1 MKSTLIKCRIN
12 TLILVRKEK
21 EMKKTF
27 EFDFYGKKLVVET
40 GEIAKQAD
48 GAVLVRYEDTVV
60 LSTVC
65 CSDEPKEGDFFPLT
79 VGYEEKQ
86 YAIGRIPGGF
96 LRREGRPGEHATLT
110 ARLIDRPI
118 RPMFSDGFRNEVQIV
133 NTVMSVDLDATP
145 EMAAMFGSSLSL
157 CISDIPFDGPIAGVY
172 VGRVNGEFVINPSVA
187 QREVSDLNLAVAG
200 TKDAIN
206 MVEAGA
212 NELSED
218 VMLDAIM
225 FGHEAIKKLCEF
237 QETIKNEI
245 GKAKRVVSLYAPDP
259 VIKEDIYSRIGERMV
274 KAISIFDKLERQ
286 AAIDAL
292 RKEITDD
299 YETREYANE
308 KELRLTM
315 LMVNDILE
323 NMVANEVRRLITE
336 EKIRPDG
343 RKVDEI
349 RPLDAQVDLLPRV
362 HGSAMF
368 TRGQTQVISTCT
380 LGIKGDEQ
388 IIEALSPEDTKRW
401 MHHYNFPPFS
411 VGEIGRMG
419 TPGRREIG
427 HGALGERALSYV
439 LPSEEEFPYT
449 IRCVAEVCESNG
461 SSSQASI
468 CASCMALMAA
478 GVPIKR
484 MVSGIAMGLITSGP
498 LDGNHP
504 YTILTDIQG
513 LEDHFGDM
521 DFKVAGTEVG
531 VTALQM
537 DIKIKGVTREILH
550 DALMQAHEARAQ
562 IREVMSKAISE
573 PRAELSKYAPKY
585 ATFMINKDK
594 IKDVIG
600 TGGKVINDIIERC
613 NQVKIEIEDDGR
625 VTIYHTD
632 KESIEKA
639 RKIIETIVTDI
650 EVGTVFEGTVTHI
663 EPKKVF
669 VQLMEGKEGVCPV
682 SKLAKGFVED
692 PNDVVSVGDTL
703 KVIVTEIDKFGKTIV
718 SHADV
723 EGGKEPRNQGSRGPR
738 NNDRRNGPKFDRERG
753 PKNSFKSSLEDEG
766 FKEFKKEE
774 NKAESE
780 VKEEKV
786 EEKKKFGFFHKK

>member
-1 MKSTLIKCRIN
+1 
-12 TLILVRKEK
+12 
-21 EMKKTF
+21 MKKVF
-27 EFDFYGKKLVVET
+27 EFEFYGKKLVVET

-48 GAVLVRYEDTVV
+48 GAVLVRFNDTVI

-118 RPMFSDGFRNEVQIV
+118 RPMFPEGFRNEVQIV

-145 EMAAMFGSSLSL
+145 EMTAMFGSSLALS
-157 CISDIPFDGPIAGVY
+157 ISDIPFDGPIAGVY
-172 VGRVNGEFVINPSVA
+172 VGRVNGEFVINPSVEE
-187 QREVSDLNLAVAG
+187 REKSELNLAVAG
-200 TKDAIN
+200 TEEAIN

-225 FGHEAIKKLCEF
+225 FGHEAIKKLCAF
-237 QETIKNEI
+237 QKEIAKEI
-245 GKAKRVVSLYAPDP
+245 GKAKREVSLYAPDEA
-259 VIKEDIYSRIGERMV
+259 IKKDIYDRIYDKMV
-274 KAISIFDKLERQ
+274 KSISIFDKLERQ
-286 AAIDAL
+286 NAIDAL
-292 RKEITDD
+292 KKEIIDD
-299 YETREYANE
+299 YDARSY
-308 KELRLTM
+308 KDDKDHRLTM

-323 NMVANEVRRLITE
+323 KMVADEVRRLITV

-380 LGIKGDEQ
+380 LGIKDDEQ
-388 IIEALSPEDTKRW
+388 ILESLSPEDHKRW

-484 MVSGIAMGLITSGP
+484 MVSGIAMGSITSGP
-498 LDGNHP
+498 LNGNHP

-550 DALMQAHEARAQ
+550 DALMQAHSARAQ
-562 IREVMSKAISE
+562 IREVMSKAIAE
-573 PRAELSKYAPKY
+573 PRKELSKYAPKFE
-585 ATFMINKDK
+585 TFYIDKDK

-600 TGGKVINDIIERC
+600 SGGKVINDIIEKC
-613 NQVKIEIEDDGR
+613 NDVKIDIEDDGK

-639 RKIIETIVTDI
+639 KSIIESIVREV
-650 EVGTVFEGTVTHI
+650 EVGEEFEGEVTRV
-663 EPKKVF
+663 EEYGAF
-669 VQLMEGKEGVCPV
+669 VKLFGDKEGLCHV
-682 SKLAKGFVED
+682 SKLAWGYVKD
-692 PNDVVSVGDTL
+692 AHDVAKVGDTL
-703 KVIVTEIDKFGKTIV
+703 KVKVIDIDDHGKIKLSHREFEENKNDEKPNSSKKEGENRKNPANRKDFSKKTYNKKPVETEKK
-718 SHADV
+718 S
-723 EGGKEPRNQGSRGPR
+723 K
-738 NNDRRNGPKFDRERG
+738 NDD
-753 PKNSFKSSLEDEG
+753 LEG

-774 NKAESE
+774 VVSEKTVTSES
-780 VKEEKV
+780 KV
-786 EEKKKFGFFHKK
+786 EEKKSGLFGLFKKK